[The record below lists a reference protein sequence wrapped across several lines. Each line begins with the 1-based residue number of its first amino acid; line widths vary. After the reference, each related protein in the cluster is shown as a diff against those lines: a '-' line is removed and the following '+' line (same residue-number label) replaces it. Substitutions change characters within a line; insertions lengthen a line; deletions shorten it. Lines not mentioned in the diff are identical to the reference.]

1 MFYHLFSPAQSEAL
15 RVLGASENRHY
26 FEHFPGQSVV
36 QQEEDNAWTIK
47 MVVPGIK
54 REQLELS
61 VVQDQNT
68 FLAIKIK
75 ASDTQNERLLQRF
88 HLHKGLNIEEI
99 EAQLEDGILRIRIAK
114 KEAVKKLIDIA

>member
-1 MFYHLFSPAQSEAL
+1 MFYHLFSQPEAL
-15 RVLGASENRHY
+15 RVLGASDNRRY

-36 QQEEDNAWTIK
+36 QQEEDNAWTIE
-47 MVVPGIK
+47 MAVPGIK

-75 ASDTQNERLLQRF
+75 ANDSERLLQRF

>member
-1 MFYHLFSPAQSEAL
+1 MFYHLFSPAESL
-15 RVLGASENRHY
+15 RVLGASENRRY

-36 QQEEDNAWTIK
+36 QEDNAWTIK
-47 MVVPGIK
+47 MAVPGIK

-75 ASDTQNERLLQRF
+75 ANDSERLLQRF

>member
-1 MFYHLFSPAQSEAL
+1 MFYHLFSPAHSEAL
-15 RVLGASENRHY
+15 RVLGASDNRHY

-47 MVVPGIK
+47 MAVPGIK

-75 ASDTQNERLLQRF
+75 ANESERLLQRF

>member
-15 RVLGASENRHY
+15 RVLGASDNRPY
-26 FEHFPGQSVV
+26 FEQFPGQSVV
-36 QQEEDNAWTIK
+36 QEDDAWTIK
-47 MVVPGIK
+47 MAVPGIK

-75 ASDTQNERLLQRF
+75 ASERLLQRF